1 MKQTKLGGRTWLA
14 LVLIG
19 LVGQFAWTIENM
31 YFNVFLYQTISTDP
45 RYIADMVAWSAAS
58 ATLTTLLMGALSDRI
73 GKRKALVV
81 GGYLLW
87 GLATAAFGLVTV
99 ENATR
104 IFCAADAVAAAATL
118 VIVLD
123 CLMTFFGSTAN
134 DAAFNAWVTD
144 VTEESNRGR
153 AESVLAI
160 LPLISMLV
168 IFGLFDGMTQRGEWQ
183 EFFFI
188 FGGLV
193 TAVGVV
199 SLFVMKEPPLTPR
212 KDNYFGN
219 LIYGLRPSVVA
230 KNRALYLSF
239 AAFAL
244 FSIAVQVFFP
254 YLIIYMQNYLHLDNY
269 AIVLGVVLLF
279 ASLVSVAAG
288 RFIDRAGKLNFVL
301 PAALVMFVGLLG
313 MYFVRDMAAV
323 IVAGCVMMSGYMLV
337 TAVLNALIRDHTP
350 EGKAG
355 HFQGIRMIFAV
366 LLPML
371 IGPRIGALAIR
382 GSDSTYV
389 ALGVTKTVPTP
400 AIYLAAAVVLLTV
413 ILPVIFLRRERAGK
427 EHE

>member
-99 ENATR
+99 ENAGR
-104 IFCAADAVAAAATL
+104 IFGAADAVAAAATL

-183 EFFFI
+183 KFFFI

-193 TAVGVV
+193 TAVGVL
-199 SLFVMKEPPLTPR
+199 SLFIMKEPPLTPR

-219 LIYGLRPSVVA
+219 LIYGLRPTVVA
-230 KNRALYLSF
+230 KNRELYLSF

-313 MYFVRDMAAV
+313 MYFVRDMVAV

-389 ALGVTKTVPTP
+389 ELGVTKTVPTP

-427 EHE
+427 EHK

>member
-1 MKQTKLGGRTWLA
+1 MNQTKLGGRTWLA

-104 IFCAADAVAAAATL
+104 IFGAADAVAAAATL

-183 EFFFI
+183 KFFFI

-219 LIYGLRPSVVA
+219 LVYGLRPSVVA
-230 KNRALYLSF
+230 KNRELYLSF

-313 MYFVRDMAAV
+313 MYFVRDMVAV

-389 ALGVTKTVPTP
+389 ELGVTKTVPTP

>member
-1 MKQTKLGGRTWLA
+1 MKKVKLGGWTWLS

-45 RYIADMVAWSAAS
+45 HYIADMVAWSAAS

-87 GLATAAFGLVTV
+87 GLATASFGLVTV
-99 ENATR
+99 ENAGR
-104 IFCAADAVAAAATL
+104 LFGAADAVAAAATL

-183 EFFFI
+183 KFFFI
-188 FGGLV
+188 FGGMV
-193 TAVGVV
+193 TAVGVL
-199 SLFVMKEPPLTPR
+199 SIFIMKEPPLTAR
-212 KDNYFGN
+212 KDNYLGN
-219 LIYGLRPSVVA
+219 LVYGLRPSVMA
-230 KNRALYLSF
+230 KNKELYFSF
-239 AAFAL
+239 AAVAL

-269 AIVLGVVLLF
+269 ALVLGVVLLF

-288 RFIDRAGKLNFVL
+288 RFIDGAGKLNFVL
-301 PAALVMFVGLLG
+301 PAALVMFVGLSG
-313 MYFVRDMAAV
+313 MYFVRDMVPV

-337 TAVLNALIRDHTP
+337 TAVLNALIRDYTP

-366 LLPML
+366 LLPMI

-382 GSDSTYV
+382 GSNSTYV
-389 ALGVTKTVPTP
+389 ELGVTKTVPTP

-427 EHE
+427 EHK

>member
-104 IFCAADAVAAAATL
+104 IFGAADAVAAAATL

-183 EFFFI
+183 KFFFI

-389 ALGVTKTVPTP
+389 ELGVTKTVPTP

-413 ILPVIFLRRERAGK
+413 RLPVIFLRRERAGK

>member
-1 MKQTKLGGRTWLA
+1 MNQTKLGGRTWLA

-31 YFNVFLYQTISTDP
+31 YFNVFLYQTTSTDP

-99 ENATR
+99 ENATH
-104 IFCAADAVAAAATL
+104 IFGAADAVAAAATL

-183 EFFFI
+183 KFFFI

-193 TAVGVV
+193 TAVGVL
-199 SLFVMKEPPLTPR
+199 SLFIMKEPPLTPR

-219 LIYGLRPSVVA
+219 LVYGLRPTVVA
-230 KNRALYLSF
+230 KNRELYLSF

-301 PAALVMFVGLLG
+301 PAALIMFVGLLG
-313 MYFVRDMAAV
+313 MYFVRDMVAV

-389 ALGVTKTVPTP
+389 ELGVTKTVPTP

-413 ILPVIFLRRERAGK
+413 MLPVIFLRRERAGK

>member
-1 MKQTKLGGRTWLA
+1 MNKAKLSGRTWLS

-99 ENATR
+99 ENAGKL
-104 IFCAADAVAAAATL
+104 FGAADAVAAAATL

-183 EFFFI
+183 KFFFT

-193 TAVGVV
+193 TAVGIL
-199 SLFVMKEPPLTPR
+199 SIFIMKEPPLTPR
-212 KDNYFGN
+212 K
-219 LIYGLRPSVVA
+219 
-230 KNRALYLSF
+230 
-239 AAFAL
+239 
-244 FSIAVQVFFP
+244 
-254 YLIIYMQNYLHLDNY
+254 
-269 AIVLGVVLLF
+269 
-279 ASLVSVAAG
+279 
-288 RFIDRAGKLNFVL
+288 
-301 PAALVMFVGLLG
+301 
-313 MYFVRDMAAV
+313 
-323 IVAGCVMMSGYMLV
+323 
-337 TAVLNALIRDHTP
+337 
-350 EGKAG
+350 
-355 HFQGIRMIFAV
+355 
-366 LLPML
+366 
-371 IGPRIGALAIR
+371 
-382 GSDSTYV
+382 
-389 ALGVTKTVPTP
+389 
-400 AIYLAAAVVLLTV
+400 
-413 ILPVIFLRRERAGK
+413 
-427 EHE
+427 

>member
-1 MKQTKLGGRTWLA
+1 MNQTKLGGRTWLA

-87 GLATAAFGLVTV
+87 GLATASFGLVTV
-99 ENATR
+99 ENASR
-104 IFCAADAVAAAATL
+104 LFGAADAVAAAATL

-183 EFFFI
+183 KFFFI

-193 TAVGVV
+193 TAVGVL
-199 SLFVMKEPPLTPR
+199 SLFIMKEPPLTPR

-219 LIYGLRPSVVA
+219 LVYGLRPTVVA
-230 KNRALYLSF
+230 KNRELYLSF

-254 YLIIYMQNYLHLDNY
+254 YLIIYMQNYLYLDNY

-301 PAALVMFVGLLG
+301 PAALIMFVGLLG
-313 MYFVRDMAAV
+313 MYFVRDMVAV

-389 ALGVTKTVPTP
+389 ELGVTKTVPTP

-427 EHE
+427 EHK

>member
-1 MKQTKLGGRTWLA
+1 MNQTKLGGRTWLA

-87 GLATAAFGLVTV
+87 GLATASFGLVTV
-99 ENATR
+99 ENASR
-104 IFCAADAVAAAATL
+104 LFGAADAVAAAATL

-183 EFFFI
+183 KFFFI

-193 TAVGVV
+193 TAVGVL
-199 SLFVMKEPPLTPR
+199 SLFIMKEPPLTPR

-219 LIYGLRPSVVA
+219 LVYGLRPTVVA
-230 KNRALYLSF
+230 KNRELYLSF

-301 PAALVMFVGLLG
+301 PAALIMFVGLLG
-313 MYFVRDMAAV
+313 MYFVRDMVAV

-389 ALGVTKTVPTP
+389 ELGVTKTVPTP

-427 EHE
+427 EHK

>member
-1 MKQTKLGGRTWLA
+1 MKKVKLGGRTWLA

-99 ENATR
+99 ENATH
-104 IFCAADAVAAAATL
+104 IFGAADAVAAAATL

-183 EFFFI
+183 KFFFI

-193 TAVGVV
+193 TAVGVL
-199 SLFVMKEPPLTPR
+199 SLFIMKEPPLTPR

-219 LIYGLRPSVVA
+219 LVYGLRPTVVA
-230 KNRALYLSF
+230 KNRELYLSF

-313 MYFVRDMAAV
+313 MYFVRDMVAV

-337 TAVLNALIRDHTP
+337 SATLNGIVRDHTP
-350 EGKAG
+350 EGLVG
-355 HFQGIRMIFAV
+355 HFQGIRMIFIV
-366 LLPML
+366 MIPMI
-371 IGPRIGALAIR
+371 IGPFIGSAVIK
-382 GSDSTYV
+382 GSDMTYMEMGQ
-389 ALGVTKTVPTP
+389 LKSVPTP
-400 AIYLAAAVVLLTV
+400 GIFLAAAVVVALV
-413 ILPVIFLRRERAGK
+413 IIPVIALRKQEK
-427 EHE
+427 NT